1 VRDLFD
7 LSGKRA
13 IITGGAGLL
22 GIQHARA
29 LLLKNCEVDLWDIDS
44 KGLEIAKSTLEAEF
58 LDSSVTSTTIDI
70 TSENAVGSVVQS
82 YRDSSKSINI
92 LINNAALNP
101 KFPESSSSSNS
112 QFESY
117 SIEIWNREISVGLT
131 GAMLCSKHVGTY
143 MASLGSGVI
152 VNIASDLS
160 VIAPDQR
167 IYKLHGEKAHSQFK
181 KPVSYSVIK
190 TGLIGLTKFLSTYW
204 VENGIR
210 ANALSPGG
218 VNDNQDPVFVQNL
231 ITRIPMARMAEANE
245 YIGAIQF
252 LCSDASSYMNGQN
265 LVIDGGRSIW

>member
-1 VRDLFD
+1 MRDIFD

-13 IITGGAGLL
+13 IVTGGAGLL

-29 LLLKNCEVDLWDIDS
+29 LLFKNCEVDLWDIDPEA
-44 KGLEIAKSTLEAEF
+44 LRIAKSRLEAEF
-58 LDSSVTSTTIDI
+58 LDSSVTSTLIDI
-70 TSENAVGSVVQS
+70 TSEEAVSSAVQN

-101 KFPESSSSSNS
+101 KFQKSSSGSNS

-131 GAMLCSKHVGTY
+131 GAMLCSKHIGTQ

-160 VIAPDQR
+160 VISPDQR
-167 IYKLHGEKAHSQFK
+167 IYKLPGEKAHSQFK

-204 VENGIR
+204 AENGIR
-210 ANALSPGG
+210 VNALSPGG
-218 VNDNQDPVFVQNL
+218 VNDNHDPVFIDNL
-231 ITRIPMARMAEANE
+231 RTRIPMARMAEVDE
-245 YIGAIQF
+245 YLGAIQF

-265 LVIDGGRSIW
+265 LVIDGGRSVW